1 MVDYPGLIA
10 PVNHVEPVPRRVR
23 GVVAGK
29 VLFDTE
35 RALYVWEFPPYPQFY
50 IPREDVDESLLV
62 DEKRTQQTRRGKAQV
77 YGVLAG
83 DETREA
89 SARRYTDSEV
99 EEIVGTFRFDWEA
112 IDAWYEEDEE
122 IFVHPRSPFSRVDA
136 LRSTKTVRVELDGVV
151 LAETSSPVIL
161 FETGLPPRY
170 YINRTDVRWDHLV
183 ATDNVTSCPYKG
195 TTSRYWSVDS
205 GAESG
210 LYENLAWAYDFPTR
224 DVLPIKGMVA
234 FFDEKVDVF
243 VNGEQQT
250 RPTTPFSLSPGV
262 LSRG

>member
-10 PVNHVEPVPRRVR
+10 PVNHIEPVPRRVR
-23 GVVAGK
+23 GVVSGK

-35 RALYVWEFPPYPQFY
+35 RATYVWEFPPYPQFY
-50 IPREDVDESLLV
+50 IPRDDVDETLLV
-62 DEKRTQQTRRGKAQV
+62 DEQRTQQTRRGRSQV

-83 DETREA
+83 DEVREA
-89 SARRYTDSEV
+89 SARLYTDSDV
-99 EEIVGTFRFDWEA
+99 EAIVGTYRFDWEA

-122 IFVHPRSPFSRVDA
+122 VFVHPRSPFTRVDA
-136 LRSTKTVRVELDGVV
+136 LRSTRTVRIELDGVV
-151 LAETSSPVIL
+151 LAESSSPVIL

-170 YINRTDVRWDHLV
+170 YINRTDVRWDHLI

-195 TTSRYWSVDS
+195 TTSRYWSIDT
-205 GAESG
+205 GTEAG
-210 LYENLAWAYDFPTR
+210 TYENLAWAYDFPTR

-243 VNGEQQT
+243 INGEQQT
-250 RPTTPFSLSPGV
+250 RPTTPFS
-262 LSRG
+262 